1 MFVFFFF
8 VQYTYEVWWEL
19 ATHRKGQSSCTHPV
33 LAAPEDVVV
42 DFLNNFPFVFILVV
56 VCCDSK
62 ISCVRFFRSTKTK
75 KLVGVF
81 YLF

>member
-42 DFLNNFPFVFILVV
+42 DFLNNFPFAFILVV

-75 KLVGVF
+75 KLWVF